1 MSISTF
7 LQIPAAST
15 KHHLGVSWRPISTQ
29 TSLISCIK
37 PRCHLSL
44 MPQPTPKALNNL
56 PSMVNNC
63 TRTMEELRERTQKE
77 LLTPANPTASLKLI
91 DSIQRLGLG
100 YHFEEEISMLLER
113 FVDWNPD
120 DQDLLATALRFRL
133 LRHNGFPASSD
144 VFSEFKGRDGKFKQS
159 LSKDPLGLLSLY
171 EASYLGT
178 KEEEELVQAME
189 FTRTH
194 LQKRS
199 FSLLPSQ
206 HRRQVVQALEVP
218 RHLRMSRLEARNYI
232 DEYSRE
238 SNHSPDLL
246 DLAKL
251 DFNAVQQLHQK
262 ELVEIIRWWKQLGL
276 VEKLGFARDRPLE
289 CYLWTVGIFPE
300 PYNSNCRIELTKTIA
315 ILLVIDDIF
324 DTYGSLPD
332 LVLFTEATRRWDL
345 SAMES
350 LPEYMKIC
358 YMALYNTTND
368 IAYMVLKQHGWSIVP
383 HLKRTWIDMFE
394 AFLAEAKWFNKEYVP
409 SLEEYLV
416 NGVTTGGTYMALVHS
431 FFLMGQ
437 GVNKQTLALMEPYPD
452 LFTFSGKILRL
463 WDDLGTAREEQ
474 ERGDVASSIEC
485 FMRESRISGEDEA
498 RKQIRELIRSLWIEL
513 NGELVAPSSMPLC
526 IVNASFNL
534 ARTAQVVYQ
543 HGDDKK
549 GSSVDDQ
556 VQALIYKP
564 IPLDDEAKVVH
575 DLETMVVI

>member
-1 MSISTF
+1 MSNMIGTRSISTC
-7 LQIPAAST
+7 LQMPAAPNSPFR
-15 KHHLGVSWRPISTQ
+15 VSWQACSTQ
-29 TSLISCIK
+29 TSFSFCIS
-37 PRCHLSL
+37 PRCQLSL
-44 MPQPTPKALNNL
+44 D
-56 PSMVNNC
+56 NNC
-63 TRTMEELRERTQKE
+63 TRTFEELRERTRKE
-77 LLTPANPTASLKLI
+77 LLTPANPSASLKFI
-91 DSIQRLGLG
+91 DSIQRLGIG
-100 YHFEEEISMLLER
+100 YHFEEEINMLLER
-113 FVDWNPD
+113 FVDWNAG
-120 DQDLLATALRFRL
+120 QDLLATALRFRL
-133 LRHNGFPASSD
+133 LRHNGFPACSD
-144 VFSEFKGRDGKFKQS
+144 VFNKFKDKDGKFNQS

-178 KEEEELVQAME
+178 EEEVELVQAME

-194 LQKRS
+194 LQKIS
-199 FSLLPSQ
+199 IPLFSPQ
-206 HRRQVVQALEVP
+206 DRCQVFQALEIP
-218 RHLRMSRLEARNYI
+218 RHLRMSRLETRNYI
-232 DEYSRE
+232 NEYSME
-238 SNHSPDLL
+238 SNRKPTLL

-251 DFNAVQQLHQK
+251 DFNAVQLVHQK

-289 CYLWTVGIFPE
+289 CYLWTLGIFPE

-324 DTYGSLPD
+324 DTYGLLPD
-332 LVLFTEATRRWDL
+332 LVLFTEAIRRWDL
-345 SAMES
+345 SAMEP

-394 AFLAEAKWFNKEYVP
+394 AFLAEAKWFNNEYVP

-416 NGVTTGGTYMALVHS
+416 NGVTTGGTYMALVHA

-437 GVNKQTLALMEPYPD
+437 GVTKQTVAMMEPYPD
-452 LFTFSGKILRL
+452 LFSFAGKILRL

-474 ERGDVASSIEC
+474 ERGDVASSIQC
-485 FMRESRISGEDEA
+485 FMREKGISCEDEG
-498 RKQIRELIRSLWIEL
+498 RKQVRQLIRSLWIDL
-513 NGELVAPSSMPLC
+513 NGELVAPSSMPLS
-526 IVNASFNL
+526 IINASFNL

-564 IPLDDEAKVVH
+564 ISLGDMKQDCV
-575 DLETMVVI
+575 